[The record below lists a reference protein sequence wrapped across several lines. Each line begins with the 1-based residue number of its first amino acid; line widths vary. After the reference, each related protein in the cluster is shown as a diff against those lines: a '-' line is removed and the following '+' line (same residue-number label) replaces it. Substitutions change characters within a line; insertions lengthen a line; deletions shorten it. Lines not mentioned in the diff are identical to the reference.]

1 VELTFTG
8 SAWVAPS
15 GATIP
20 PVLSVDEIGVSAT
33 SDATNRLSVASAASL
48 FNHAGAGHQMKLN
61 KASTAQTA
69 AILFQTNFSGR
80 AEIGTLGNNNF
91 ALKVSSSGSSYTTAL
106 EVSAATAG
114 VELFSPVLLTGQ
126 TSAPASLANGNLWH
140 DSSRGQL
147 MARIAGQ
154 SRAIDEQAD
163 IPCLVPPTGEYVST
177 TMGSGGA
184 TTVLSGA
191 AGRIDIFPF
200 IPGADLE
207 ANALGV
213 NCTTAVA
220 GALCKLVV
228 YDALPNSM
236 PGSLL
241 LETGT
246 ADLSTLGNKVLTA
259 SLSLYRGRTY
269 WLGVR
274 HSATASLSAWALQ
287 ATPDINGG
295 TAMVTTARKTL
306 RRTVTFATA
315 APATWI
321 YSAAEINA
329 AVATAIWLRMA

>member
-1 VELTFTG
+1 
-8 SAWVAPS
+8 
-15 GATIP
+15 
-20 PVLSVDEIGVSAT
+20 
-33 SDATNRLSVASAASL
+33 
-48 FNHAGAGHQMKLN
+48 
-61 KASTAQTA
+61 
-69 AILFQTNFSGR
+69 
-80 AEIGTLGNNNF
+80 
-91 ALKVSSSGSSYTTAL
+91 
-106 EVSAATAG
+106 
-114 VELFSPVLLTGQ
+114 
-126 TSAPASLANGNLWH
+126 
-140 DSSRGQL
+140 

-163 IPCLVPPTGEYVST
+163 ITCLVPPTGEYMST
-177 TMGSGGA
+177 TMSSGGA
-184 TTVLSGA
+184 TTVLSGT
-191 AGRIDIFPF
+191 AGRIDVFPC

-228 YDALPNSM
+228 YDALPNGM

-259 SLSLYRGRTY
+259 SLTLYRGRTY

-306 RRTVTFATA
+306 RRTVTFTTA
-315 APATWI
+315 APATWT

-329 AVATAIWLRMA
+329 AVATAICLRMA